1 MSQAETILG
10 FWFGHPDEPDYGKQK
25 AIWFHKKPEFD
36 AELKQRFLEDY
47 QKAAAGNLDDWLNAA
62 DTSLALILLLD
73 QFPRNMFRNT
83 PQAFAT
89 DNKALAAAKHAVAQ
103 GYDCQLLPV
112 QRWFIYL
119 PFEHSEN
126 LADQRLCVQLFQQLN
141 HDVESAGVL
150 KFAMSH
156 MKIIER
162 FGRFPH
168 RNQILG
174 RVSTPE
180 EEEFLQ
186 QPGSRF

>member
-1 MSQAETILG
+1 MSRAETILG
-10 FWFGHPDEPDYGKQK
+10 FWFGNPDKADYGKQK
-25 AIWFHKKPEFD
+25 AVWFQKKPEFD
-36 AELKQRFLEDY
+36 AELTNRFLEDY
-47 QKAAAGNLDDWLNAA
+47 QKAATGHLDDWLNAA
-62 DTSLALILLLD
+62 ETSLALILLLD
-73 QFPRNMFRNT
+73 QFPRNMFRDT

-89 DNKALAAAKHAVAQ
+89 DNQALTAAKYAVAQ
-103 GYDCQLLPV
+103 GYDCELLPV

-126 LADQRLCVQLFQQLN
+126 LADQRLCVKLFQQLKD
-141 HDVESAGVL
+141 DVNSDQAIASAL
-150 KFAMSH
+150 RH
-156 MKIIER
+156 IEIIER

-186 QPGSRF
+186 QPGSSF

>member
-25 AIWFHKKPEFD
+25 AVWFHKKPEFD
-36 AELKQRFLEDY
+36 AELKHRFLEDY
-47 QKAAAGNLDDWLNAA
+47 QKAAAGNLDDWVNAA
-62 DTSLALILLLD
+62 ETSLALILLLD

-89 DNKALAAAKHAVAQ
+89 DDKALVVAKHAVAQ
-103 GYDCQLLPV
+103 GYDCELLPV

-126 LADQRLCVQLFQQLN
+126 LADQRWCVQLFQQLKD
-141 HDVESAGVL
+141 DVNSDQAIASAL
-150 KFAMSH
+150 RH
-156 MKIIER
+156 REIIER

-180 EEEFLQ
+180 EEEFLE
-186 QPGSRF
+186 QPGSSF